1 MSEYAG
7 VAPSGAS
14 RQSVGMRGL
23 RIAVLVADVVS
34 LSAVLFIRVI
44 LPMNSGQD
52 GEALFWAGLLLV
64 YGLILLFGVTLILNV
79 VYIIALAVMHGRC
92 EKGYGR
98 VSRALLFLL
107 PAATALGLTLR

>member
-1 MSEYAG
+1 M
-7 VAPSGAS
+7 
-14 RQSVGMRGL
+14 
-23 RIAVLVADVVS
+23 ADVVS

-79 VYIIALAVMHGRC
+79 VYLIALAVMHGRYDN
-92 EKGYGR
+92 GYGR

>member
-79 VYIIALAVMHGRC
+79 V
-92 EKGYGR
+92 
-98 VSRALLFLL
+98 
-107 PAATALGLTLR
+107 